1 MPDLINTFSFSLEI
15 DQVILGTFRKC
26 TGIESETEIV
36 EYKEMTSDGKMIIRK
51 QPGAMKWSDITL
63 ERRIDESKSLWEW
76 RKQVIEGDIDAAR
89 RNGSIVAKNS
99 KMEEVARW
107 NFEHGWPSKWT
118 GADFDAGSNE
128 VATEKVVITHE
139 GLVRA

>member
-1 MPDLINTFSFSLEI
+1 MPDLTPSFIFVLEI
-15 DQVILGTFRKC
+15 DSVEMGSFRKC
-26 TGIESETEIV
+26 AGIESETETI
-36 EYKEMTSDGKMIIRK
+36 EYKEATKDGKMIIRK
-51 QPGAMKWSDITL
+51 VPGAMKWSDITL

-107 NFEHGWPSKWT
+107 NFEAGWPSKWT

-128 VATEKVVITHE
+128 VATEKVIITHE
-139 GLVRA
+139 GLIRA